1 MTSCQACGATAA
13 GGEAPARDNAK
24 EAFEELQ
31 KRIAQRIAK
40 FVGRAVLLLLLLYLY
55 DSMRRYVTS
64 SIDEDLWFCKFVV
77 ITVAVP
83 MADVFIILAS
93 LLLD

>member
-1 MTSCQACGATAA
+1 M
-13 GGEAPARDNAK
+13 
-24 EAFEELQ
+24 LQ
-31 KRIAQRIAK
+31 
-40 FVGRAVLLLLLLYLY
+40 AVLLLLLLYLY